1 MTQMK
6 SIAKIHAAAT
16 YFAFVSRDIN
26 AIAQALGVDTRTI
39 RRWAKDE
46 EWEIALGNV
55 NYTGDRNFETQPY
68 RDTERDAGDTFEKA
82 RTLYIEALNTGV
94 PKHKRARLVAEATGL
109 TPRRIRNWANRYGWA
124 KEMKPNA

>member
-1 MTQMK
+1 MIK
-6 SIAKIHAAAT
+6 NVGKIHAAAT
-16 YFAFVSRDIN
+16 YFAFVSRDIT
-26 AIAQALGVDTRTI
+26 AIAKAFGVDTRTI

-55 NYTGDRNFETQPY
+55 NYTGDRSFETQPY

-94 PKHKRARLVAEATGL
+94 PKHKLARLAAEATGL
-109 TPRRIRNWANRYGWA
+109 TPRRIRNWANRYGWE
-124 KEMKPNA
+124 KGD

>member
-1 MTQMK
+1 MIK
-6 SIAKIHAAAT
+6 NVGKIHAAAT

-26 AIAQALGVDTRTI
+26 AIAQVFGVDTRTI
-39 RRWAKDE
+39 RRWAKDPH
-46 EWEIALGNV
+46 WEIALDTV
-55 NYTGDRNFETQPY
+55 NYTGDRSFETQPY

-94 PKHKRARLVAEATGL
+94 PKHKLASLTAKATGL

>member
-1 MTQMK
+1 MTHDE
-6 SIAKIHAAAT
+6 IVGKIHAAAT
-16 YFAFVSRDIN
+16 YFAFVSRDIT

-55 NYTGDRNFETQPY
+55 NYTGERSFETQPY

-124 KEMKPNA
+124 TEMKPNA

>member
-1 MTQMK
+1 MIK
-6 SIAKIHAAAT
+6 NVGKIHAAAT
-16 YFAFVSRDIN
+16 YFAFVSRDIT
-26 AIAQALGVDTRTI
+26 AIAQGVSGVDTRTI

-46 EWEIALGNV
+46 EWEIALQNV
-55 NYTGDRNFETQPY
+55 NYTGDRSFETQPY